1 MQSSQAGPSGIHP
14 VMSDLDVNI
23 RLTPSTSGK
32 VCSTSVHPLW
42 SASLPL
48 DTVEAD
54 LPQSLQDQRIVANAY
69 HNWLNFST

>member
-1 MQSSQAGPSGIHP
+1 MQSSQAGRSGIHP

-23 RLTPSTSGK
+23 RLIPSTSGK
-32 VCSTSVHPLW
+32 VCSTSAHSLW

-54 LPQSLQDQRIVANAY
+54 LPQFQEDQRRVANGRY
-69 HNWLNFST
+69 TSLNF